1 MTELSIS
8 CGAKVF
14 NTARSET
21 DGQDQSKDWKK
32 TCILQVKASMSF
44 TTFCCVSPCFCCC
57 MPESKGRF
65 DEKSC
70 GSKSKSTFSGYQRT
84 LTSHDQFDP
93 FNSIHVD
100 DIKGHSM
107 LCQSL
112 DIRPN
117 TFFFFNNRNL
127 LSSTKSLS
135 IIIIRPK
142 RDKSYKMLTRSLAKK
157 CIQLNHFVHWATF
170 QKLYQCRMFK
180 VRCTTSSYNCLA
192 WPGCQT
198 FVSLRVIRY
207 LKGSNTQYTV
217 NI

>member
-14 NTARSET
+14 NKYRKPVHRLSRLGQKQTARINQKMKKKLAYYKWRPLCPSRLFVVSLHASAVACLRARIGLT
-21 DGQDQSKDWKK
+21 RKVVDQ
-32 TCILQVKASMSF
+32 KASQLSAD
-44 TTFCCVSPCFCCC
+44 TN
-57 MPESKGRF
+57 ESWPVM
-65 DEKSC
+65 
-70 GSKSKSTFSGYQRT
+70 
-84 LTSHDQFDP
+84 TSLNT

-117 TFFFFNNRNL
+117 TIA
-127 LSSTKSLS
+127 LS
-135 IIIIRPK
+135 K
-142 RDKSYKMLTRSLAKK
+142 RDKSYKMPARSLAKK
-157 CIQLNHFVHWATF
+157 CIQLNPFVHLATF
-170 QKLYQCRMFK
+170 QKLYQRRMFK

-198 FVSLRVIRY
+198 FVNLWIGRY

-217 NI
+217 NIIHT